1 MASKSETGHAKNV
14 AHFHNLIE
22 FVSAYGATYNPSKT
36 SIQLPQMIAQHTA
49 ADTSLAAVIPKNTDF
64 NTKVNLRAIAFSDV
78 RFLATRLMAAL
89 QATDASEQTIADA
102 KTFNNKIQGKGASKP
117 KTPLNPN
124 DPPPDSISTSQ
135 QSFDQM
141 IQHLSGLKSVLESE
155 PSYAPNEV
163 DLQIPSLDAKIADL
177 TEKNNAVAT
186 VYAAVSNARIAR
198 DKIIYTDENSLFET
212 AKDVKLYV
220 KALFGAKSPE
230 YAQVRGIEFKKP
242 PL

>member
-22 FVSAYGATYNPSKT
+22 FVSAYGSTYNPSKS

-117 KTPLNPN
+117 KTPLDPN

-163 DLQIPSLDAKIADL
+163 DLQIASLDAKIADL
-177 TEKNNAVAT
+177 TEKNNAVDT